1 MLRIMLEPKPSL
13 IFPHFVHSSYFL
25 DYIAKTHCNCIVGRL
40 VTFGMCIPGKKL
52 LFFLLNFVFIS
63 FCFLFVKFL
72 FFHHHLKIFPKGFPN
87 VYHRIRKEKGRILF
101 TLACLIWRPIIYISP
116 KILPFQKK
124 PLSLPCFIII
134 MNKVFPVDSLVWCT
148 FCANPHCNWL
158 THVWNPAWLNEAL
171 GSKTDF
177 E

>member
-1 MLRIMLEPKPSL
+1 MNTKFNVKGTFCYPQSTSEYSFRKKYFVSPMLRIMLEPKPSL

-63 FCFLFVKFL
+63 FRFLFVKFL

-87 VYHRIRKEKGRILF
+87 VYHRKREEYYSL
-101 TLACLIWRPIIYISP
+101 
-116 KILPFQKK
+116 LPVSFDD
-124 PLSLPCFIII
+124 P
-134 MNKVFPVDSLVWCT
+134 
-148 FCANPHCNWL
+148 
-158 THVWNPAWLNEAL
+158 
-171 GSKTDF
+171 
-177 E
+177 